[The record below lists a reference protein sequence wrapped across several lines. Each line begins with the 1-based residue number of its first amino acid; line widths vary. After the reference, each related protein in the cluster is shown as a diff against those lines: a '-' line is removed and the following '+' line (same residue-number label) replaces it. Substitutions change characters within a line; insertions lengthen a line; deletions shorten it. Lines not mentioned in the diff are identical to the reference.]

1 MTKTLPKECINW
13 NAVECKESGWGSEGE
28 NNTMIHLRNGAEVR
42 HNTPTFSD
50 V

>member
-1 MTKTLPKECINW
+1 MQW
-13 NAVECKESGWGSEGE
+13 NAKKVDGDRKGE

-42 HNTPTFSD
+42 QNTPIFSD